1 MECWGE
7 ATANAE
13 SDREK
18 RNSSGATVWY
28 SRDVIKLVEQRRKSI
43 AELCRRH
50 DVRRLEL
57 FGSAARGDFQPDKSD
72 LDFVV
77 QFARTG
83 YAGYADAFLDFA
95 EALEKLFGRNVDLLT
110 ERMIRSPHFRAA
122 VDATRQVVYE
132 DRGQTK
138 AA

>member
-1 MECWGE
+1 MI
-7 ATANAE
+7 
-13 SDREK
+13 D
-18 RNSSGATVWY
+18 
-28 SRDVIKLVEQRRKSI
+28 LVEQRRTSI

-50 DVRRLEL
+50 EVRRLEL
-57 FGSAARGDFQPDKSD
+57 FGSAARGDFQPAKSD

-83 YAGYADAFLDFA
+83 YTGYADAFLEFA
-95 EALEKLFGRNVDLLT
+95 EALEELFGRKVDVLT

-132 DRGQTK
+132 ERSETK
-138 AA
+138 TA

>member
-1 MECWGE
+1 MIE
-7 ATANAE
+7 
-13 SDREK
+13 
-18 RNSSGATVWY
+18 
-28 SRDVIKLVEQRRKSI
+28 LVEQRRQSI
-43 AELCRRH
+43 AELCQRH
-50 DVRRLEL
+50 SVQRLEL

-83 YAGYADAFLDFA
+83 YAGYADAFLAFA
-95 EALEKLFGRNVDLLT
+95 EALERLFGHKVDLLT
-110 ERMIRSPHFRAA
+110 ERMMRSPHFRAA

-132 DRGQTK
+132 ERSPTK